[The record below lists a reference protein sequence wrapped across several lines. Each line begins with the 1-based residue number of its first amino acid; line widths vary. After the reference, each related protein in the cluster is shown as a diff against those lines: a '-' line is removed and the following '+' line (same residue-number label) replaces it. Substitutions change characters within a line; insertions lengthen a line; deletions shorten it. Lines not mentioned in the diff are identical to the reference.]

1 MEERQD
7 SILGQI
13 KERKRQS
20 ISRVLEKGMTDE
32 ELAKKFNLGIEGVKA
47 LKGRLRGE
55 ELK

>member
-1 MEERQD
+1 MR
-7 SILGQI
+7 
-13 KERKRQS
+13 
-20 ISRVLEKGMTDE
+20 DE

>member
-32 ELAKKFNLGIEGVKA
+32 ELARSFNLKDEGVKA
-47 LKGRLRGE
+47 LKQK
-55 ELK
+55 LKSKKER